1 MTEVFD
7 NTVVVFVD
15 KLPEALKSRGR
26 PRSKEI
32 ETVAKLLQERPGIWA
47 LVKTD
52 VKPHKRE
59 SWKKSLGPNFELS
72 VRKQPNSVDPK
83 NVDLYARYV
92 GE

>member
-7 NTVVVFVD
+7 NTAVVFVD
-15 KLPEALKSRGR
+15 KLPPALKSKGR
-26 PRSKEI
+26 PKSKEI
-32 ETVAKLLQERPGIWA
+32 QNVEKLLRERPAIWA
-47 LVKTD
+47 LVKMD
-52 VKPHKRE
+52 VKPHIRE

-72 VRKQPNSVDPK
+72 VRKPPNAVNPK